1 MHPRSIEDYVD
12 EELQFAHD
20 VEKVFAGYLSEE
32 ASQEIIARLTAAKQ
46 AAEGYRQTEIDAF
59 LTKVYFSL
67 GARYGND
74 GRIQSALD
82 CYLQAQAVLPSEVEE
97 DGKIL
102 KTDNEMEQIKTA
114 IRACLDLLHADK
126 LQAFTDEP
134 PQNARKPVA
143 RPHRPQTALP
153 PESTLKNDGFAK
165 SPHSAFHSPR
175 EDSSP
180 SERKDIKKP
189 GKGS

>member
-12 EELQFAHD
+12 EELEFAQD

-32 ASQEIIARLTAAKQ
+32 ASLEIILRLTDAKQ
-46 AAEGYRQTEIDAF
+46 AAEGYRQIEIDAF
-59 LTKVYFSL
+59 LTKVYFGL
-67 GARYGND
+67 GARYAKEGH
-74 GRIQSALD
+74 IQPALD

-97 DGKIL
+97 DGKML

-134 PQNARKPVA
+134 PKNVKKPVA
-143 RPHRPQTALP
+143 KTHGPQTALP

-175 EDSSP
+175 KDSPP